1 MDCVNDGVD
10 FVIEAWFVGNLEA
23 KLKAINLDGFV
34 SGLPSRRNGLF
45 TKDLNI
51 FLVLVKIQML

>member
-23 KLKAINLDGFV
+23 KLKAISLDGFI

-51 FLVLVKIQML
+51 FLMLIKC